1 LRILDKE
8 IFKKAWKIAWPLMI
22 AESINSIL
30 WITDTFFVSKLG
42 YLAIASVGLAGY
54 ISWLLFTIGY
64 MMYMGSLVVVSQA
77 WGAGLIKKAEK
88 VSGEAFVLNIIIS
101 IPIIVSGITFAKP
114 LLRLLGASSQLVDLG
129 FDYIKARIIG
139 LMPIYGAL
147 VLDSV
152 FRAIGIT
159 KPVLHA
165 TLISAIANAVL
176 DPLLIYGLG
185 PFPKLGV
192 AGAGYASALASAAYL
207 LTLSYSFLKAPMRPR
222 PGLPSKEAIK
232 TIKIGLPY
240 LAEELAMVSG
250 QLSYIG
256 SITRCGSKA
265 LAAHT
270 IGVRIESIAFL
281 PLDSFAIAGGSLV
294 GQEIGADR
302 EKRAEMIG
310 WEVSKANG
318 ILGVIVGMILV
329 LFGRHFALIF
339 SKELSVIKLT
349 TIYLI
354 IAGLTEPPLAFAMAL
369 AQAIRNAG
377 NTLVPTTIN
386 ILSLFLLRVLPAYF
400 LPQYFPRNICV
411 VGAWLAMAL
420 DVGSRG
426 MIFTILYK
434 TLFTRLHRKVV

>member
-1 LRILDKE
+1 MKILNRE
-8 IFKKAWKIAWPLMI
+8 IFEKAWKIAWPLMI

-42 YLAIASVGLAGY
+42 YLAVASVGLAGY
-54 ISWLLFTIGY
+54 IIWLLFTIGY
-64 MMYMGSLVVVSQA
+64 MMYMGSLVIVSQA

-88 VSGEAFVLNIIIS
+88 VSGEAFVLNTMMS
-101 IPIIVSGITFAKP
+101 IPIIVVGATFARP
-114 LLRLLGASSQLVDLG
+114 LLRLLGASSQLTHLG
-129 FDYIKARIIG
+129 FDYIRARIIE

-147 VLDSV
+147 VLDSA

-159 KPVLHA
+159 RPVLYA
-165 TLISAIANAVL
+165 TLTSAIVNAIL

-185 PFPKLGV
+185 PLPKLGV
-192 AGAGYASALASAAYL
+192 AGAGYASALASATYL
-207 LTLSYSFLKAPMRPR
+207 LTLSYSFLKAPLRPR
-222 PGLPSKEAIK
+222 PKLPSKEAIK
-232 TIKIGLPY
+232 TIRIGLPY
-240 LAEELAMVSG
+240 LSEELAVVGG

-281 PLDSFAIAGGSLV
+281 PLDSFSIAGGSLV
-294 GQEIGADR
+294 GQEIGANR
-302 EKRAEMIG
+302 ERKAEVVG

-318 ILGVIVGMILV
+318 ILGMIVGMILV
-329 LFGRHFALIF
+329 LFGRYFALIF
-339 SKELSVIKLT
+339 SKDPSVIKLT
-349 TIYLI
+349 ALYLI

-377 NTLVPTTIN
+377 NTIVPTVIN
-386 ILSLFLLRVLPAYF
+386 ISSLYLLRVLPAYF
-400 LPQYFPRNICV
+400 LPHHFPKDICV

-420 DVGSRG
+420 DVGNRG
-426 MIFTILYK
+426 IVFTVLYR
-434 TLFTRLHRKVV
+434 TLFKKLHRKVV